1 MEPHIDF
8 DEDYHFASQLVSCAS
23 SAGSF
28 STASTSSGPHTPIS
42 GRSTP
47 QRRTLS
53 MEHDSLTSPPRL
65 GYELATPNSA
75 LTSYFPSDMK
85 NDFHPL
91 VEYDLSTTPCRKGSM
106 PAQAMEFDYAQM
118 FNSVPPHNQA
128 MEPVNSDVLGNLHYT
143 HHILASPFAPASN
156 MCSNQAECDASS
168 VWCAPE
174 DSMNYFASLERHDP
188 ASLLSNRSLGIND
201 KRRVYVDESQ
211 HKSEAL
217 HRAQRL
223 QRVHQKRIKR
233 EENTVY
239 PRIIKSGTH
248 KCPYRECINRNAFKR
263 SEHLKRHIDT

>member
-1 MEPHIDF
+1 
-8 DEDYHFASQLVSCAS
+8 
-23 SAGSF
+23 
-28 STASTSSGPHTPIS
+28 
-42 GRSTP
+42 
-47 QRRTLS
+47 
-53 MEHDSLTSPPRL
+53 
-65 GYELATPNSA
+65 
-75 LTSYFPSDMK
+75 
-85 NDFHPL
+85 
-91 VEYDLSTTPCRKGSM
+91 
-106 PAQAMEFDYAQM
+106 
-118 FNSVPPHNQA
+118 
-128 MEPVNSDVLGNLHYT
+128 
-143 HHILASPFAPASN
+143 

-263 SEHLKRHIDT
+263 SEHLKRHIDTHHNPQFTHCPFCERQFNRKDNWLQHIRLHTQRDRPVKRTSYHPGAQALWDEEKRKNKSKSQTKRKRVLKSEEDDD